1 MIPHTDSSGLL
12 VGAAVLA
19 EGTMVSFLAGVAMRF
34 KARRPR
40 TRANL
45 CMRTIGAAACVLNS
59 VQLHAMTRSGRSFG
73 ALESVGVVGCTL
85 AITLFFVTWQAT
97 RDADFGVA
105 LAPRQPDSLV
115 RHGPFAWIRH
125 PFYTSY
131 FLGWVSVAVL
141 LQTWTSGLLAA
152 AMCLFYATAAF
163 QEERLL
169 ASSPLA
175 ADYATYRAE
184 VGMFVPRLREW
195 MRGDHHPRTTPR
207 E

>member
-1 MIPHTDSSGLL
+1 M
-12 VGAAVLA
+12 A
-19 EGTMVSFLAGVAMRF
+19 SFLAGVAMRF

-45 CMRTIGAAACVLNS
+45 IMRTIGAAACVLNS
-59 VQLHAMTRSGRSFG
+59 VQLYSMTRSGRSFG
-73 ALESVGVVGCTL
+73 ALESVGVVGCIL
-85 AITLFFVTWQAT
+85 AITLFFVTWRAT

-152 AMCLFYATAAF
+152 AMCVFYAIAAF

-175 ADYATYRAE
+175 ADHATYRAE
-184 VGMFVPRLREW
+184 VGMFVPRLRKW